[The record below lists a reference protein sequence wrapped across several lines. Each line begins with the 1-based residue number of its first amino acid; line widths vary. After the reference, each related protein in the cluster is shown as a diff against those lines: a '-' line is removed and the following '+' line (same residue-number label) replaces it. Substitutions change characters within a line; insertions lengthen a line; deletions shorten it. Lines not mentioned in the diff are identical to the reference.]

1 MCVQHRGSPSFHLNV
16 AAILRSLVALR
27 LIFTE
32 KRVIFRDVR
41 KALRS
46 IQIDASDVQI
56 SAVLNQVLDA
66 TDEQAEPS

>member
-1 MCVQHRGSPSFHLNV
+1 MCVRHRGSPSFHLNIT
-16 AAILRSLVALR
+16 AILRSLVALWFV
-27 LIFTE
+27 FTE

-66 TDEQAEPS
+66 THEQAEPS

>member
-1 MCVQHRGSPSFHLNV
+1 MCVQHRGSPSFHLNIT
-16 AAILRSLVALR
+16 AILRSLVALR
-27 LIFTE
+27 LVFTE

-66 TDEQAEPS
+66 THEQAEPS